1 MKANTT
7 AQSLEKLQSL
17 YASVKSVTENLLA
30 DFSDEK
36 LTESLSERAK
46 LLDQISREEQ
56 NVNGALSR
64 PEFIDIKSKIR
75 NLILSIT
82 ELDKAVS
89 LRIKAEMEEV
99 QSELTRLSSKSNAA
113 LAYSVHRRI

>member
-1 MKANTT
+1 MKENTT
-7 AQSLEKLQSL
+7 AQSLAKLLSL
-17 YASVKSVTENLLA
+17 YESVKSVTENLLA

-56 NVNGALSR
+56 NINGMLSC
-64 PEFIDIKSKIR
+64 PEFSDIKNEIR
-75 NLILSIT
+75 NLILSIA
-82 ELDKAVS
+82 ELDKVVS
-89 LRIKAEMEEV
+89 QRIKAEMEEV

-113 LAYSVHRRI
+113 LAYSVHRRT